1 MTVRVLATGGTIAS
15 HFDGRAWTEIDGHR
29 LVAELRDLPA
39 EVSVTDVATGPSSSL
54 SSDDMVAIAQRIEGA
69 IELGAQGVV
78 VTHGTD
84 TMELT
89 AFVAQLLL
97 GTTPE
102 RPPVVFTGSMRA
114 HSHPAPDG
122 PTNLRDA
129 IAVAADPS
137 SVGRD
142 VMVCIGGEIHAA
154 DRVRKRNGV
163 SLDAFTSYPFE
174 PIGHVRSGAV
184 THGAPSLHRRAA
196 EAMAIDVPLVTCH
209 PGMTAD
215 GVAAAART
223 AAGIVIEGFGDLNVP
238 RSIWQPIHEAWQA
251 GTLVVIASSA
261 FTPNRGDDDLRA
273 LGAVGAGGL
282 TAQKARLAVMA
293 ALASTSTR
301 DEAIEFLHQYAL
313 EDARERMTTP

>member
-1 MTVRVLATGGTIAS
+1 MTVHVLATGGTIAS
-15 HFDGRAWTEIDGHR
+15 HFDGRAWTEIDGGR
-29 LVAELRDLPA
+29 LVAELGDLPV
-39 EVSVTDVATGPSSSL
+39 EVSVADVAAGPSSSL
-54 SSDDMVAIAQRIEGA
+54 SSDDMVAIARRIEGA

-78 VTHGTD
+78 VLHGTD

-89 AFVAQLLL
+89 AFMAQLLL

-129 IAVAADPS
+129 ITVAADSS

-142 VMVCIGGEIHAA
+142 VMVCIGGELHAA
-154 DRVRKRNGV
+154 DRVRKRDAV
-163 SLDAFTSYPFE
+163 SLDAFTSSPFE
-174 PIGHVRSGAV
+174 PIGHVGAGAV
-184 THGAPSLHRRAA
+184 TYVATSAPRRAA
-196 EAMAIDVPLVTCH
+196 RAIATDVPLVTCH
-209 PGMTAD
+209 PGISAD
-215 GVAAAART
+215 AVAAARN

-238 RSIWQPIHEAWQA
+238 RSIWQPIHEAWHA

-261 FTPNRGDDDLRA
+261 FTPNRGDDELRA

-282 TAQKARLAVMA
+282 SAQRARLAVMA

-313 EDARERMTTP
+313 DDARERITTP